1 MLGELGTFIKKTYKV
16 SAIIIGIVVFF
27 LVYHIY
33 LVDNSLDNLRLALD
47 KASEV
52 KTFKDAKRLA
62 DMLDYSLITEVT
74 RTRIEASNF
83 SRIELAKDILDKTQ
97 DISQLDDARFVLQEV
112 VVEKEKARSPFLVV
126 LDKVNKIFV
135 PFSRK
140 FAQAKLTG
148 RAKSLKYTISM
159 TQDKVKLQKQY
170 YELAGLYAELL
181 RFADAKLVYQK
192 VIALNP
198 DSELAR
204 KSKFNIAWNEK
215 KMGNLVDS
223 EKAFLE
229 LAKTI
234 PKSDLGILSQLQVAD
249 ILSKKGNYAQAI
261 DVYQE
266 VAIKRPG
273 SELGKIAEFKTGY
286 SYLYDLKDYVKAK
299 DAFDKLKVSAR
310 GTNISAYI
318 ENKAIPAILAQ
329 YRQEGFLPLID
340 GYKTASSAK
349 YEEALKIFEKILALS
364 PNDSVTF
371 AGKALAYLWL
381 NNPDKAIN
389 FAREAV
395 RFAPKDELSSAN
407 LSYIY
412 MQLKMYEESIKESKR
427 LIMDIPNSLISY
439 YNLGYGYVMTN
450 RLEDAVRAFQE
461 AIRINPKFVM
471 AYNNLGWCNW
481 KLKRPA
487 LAIEAFEKAV
497 KFNPSY
503 FDALFNLAVVYN
515 NIGRYN
521 EARKLFTRV
530 LELKPSHIVFRGRIE

>member
-1 MLGELGTFIKKTYKV
+1 MLGELGIFIKKTYKL
-16 SAIIIGIVVFF
+16 SAIIAGIAVFF

-33 LVDNSLDNLRLALD
+33 LVDSSLDNLRLALD
-47 KASEV
+47 KANEV

-74 RTRIEASNF
+74 RTRMEASNF

-140 FAQAKLTG
+140 FTQVKLTG
-148 RAKSLKYTISM
+148 KVKSLKHSISM
-159 TQDKVKLQKQY
+159 TQDRAKLQKQY

-181 RFADAKLVYQK
+181 RFQDAKSAYQEA
-192 VIALNP
+192 IALNP
-198 DSELAR
+198 DSDLAR
-204 KSKFNIAWNEK
+204 KSQFNIAWNEK

-223 EKAFLE
+223 EKTFLE

-234 PKSDLGILSQLQVAD
+234 PKSELGILSQIQVAD
-249 ILSKKGNYAQAI
+249 ILNKKGNYAQAI
-261 DVYQE
+261 DIYRQ
-266 VAIKRPG
+266 VAIKRPD

-286 SYLYDLKDYVKAK
+286 TYLYDLKDYVKAK
-299 DAFDKLKVSAR
+299 DAFDKLKVSAS
-310 GTNISAYI
+310 GTNMSAYI
-318 ENKAIPAILAQ
+318 ENKGIPAVLAQ
-329 YRQEGFLPLID
+329 YRQEAFQPLIA

-349 YEEALKIFEKILALS
+349 YEEALKIFDKILALS
-364 PNDSVTF
+364 PHDSVTF

-381 NNPDKAIN
+381 NDPEKALS

-395 RFAPKDELSSAN
+395 RFAPKDEVSSAN
-407 LSYIY
+407 LSYVYI
-412 MQLKMYEESIKESKR
+412 QLKMYEEAIKESKR

-450 RLEDAVRAFQE
+450 QLEEGIRAFKE
-461 AIRINPKFVM
+461 AIKINPKFVM

-497 KFNPSY
+497 KLNPSF

-521 EARKLFTRV
+521 DARKLFMRV
-530 LELKPSHIVFRGRIE
+530 LELKPIHIVFRGGIE